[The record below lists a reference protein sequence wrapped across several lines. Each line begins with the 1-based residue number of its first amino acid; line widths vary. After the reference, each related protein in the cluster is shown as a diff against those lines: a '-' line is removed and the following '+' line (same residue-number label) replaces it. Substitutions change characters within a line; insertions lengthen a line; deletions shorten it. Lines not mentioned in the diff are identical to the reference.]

1 VDFQEIE
8 MEVGEWYEQMGTY
21 CVAEIPEERCMVQ
34 ASLTEQGCVL
44 KLRAPGKPEVDVY
57 VERLGD
63 SHEWR
68 INITPDHNVDMTQ
81 VVIGEIVTVIMD

>member
-1 VDFQEIE
+1 MDFQEIE

-21 CVAEIPEERCMVQ
+21 CVAEKPEERCGIQ

-63 SHEWR
+63 SNEWR
-68 INITPDHNVDMTQ
+68 VNITPDYNVAMTQ
-81 VVIGEIVTVIMD
+81 VTIAENGELRMD